1 MSRAE
6 IRRGDLTMEDDE
18 ARRFLAR
25 GRVARVAT
33 ADAGGEPYVVP
44 MIYACGVDY
53 VLLHSSGA
61 GRFHRNILARPR
73 ICLEVSVPGPVFP
86 YGSTECDST
95 MSYESVIVAGPARVV
110 TDRGAK
116 QHFFDQLMA
125 KYSDPALD
133 RPKSFYPRIDIVA
146 VYRMTIED
154 LCGKRVV
161 LPPITEQWPAV
172 NRSRTPNAVPP
183 A

>member
-1 MSRAE
+1 MSRAD
-6 IRRGDLTMEDDE
+6 IRRQDLTMDDAE
-18 ARRFLAR
+18 ARHFLER

-44 MIYACGVDY
+44 MIYACGADY

-61 GRFHRNILARPR
+61 GRFHRNVLARPR
-73 ICLEVSVPGPVFP
+73 ICLEVSLPGTVFP

-95 MSYESVIVAGPARVV
+95 ISYESVIAAGAVAVV
-110 TDRGAK
+110 TDRPLK
-116 QHFFDQLMA
+116 QGFFDQLMA

-133 RPKSFYPRIDIVA
+133 RPKSFYPRLDVVA

-154 LCGKRVV
+154 LSGKRIP
-161 LPPITEQWPAV
+161 LPPLTEQWPAV